1 MCTGDMEELT
11 SNHSYDAFYVGEN
24 SWTNISSWWGRA

>member
-1 MCTGDMEELT
+1 MANKFNNKMCTGDMEELT

-24 SWTNISSWWGRA
+24 S